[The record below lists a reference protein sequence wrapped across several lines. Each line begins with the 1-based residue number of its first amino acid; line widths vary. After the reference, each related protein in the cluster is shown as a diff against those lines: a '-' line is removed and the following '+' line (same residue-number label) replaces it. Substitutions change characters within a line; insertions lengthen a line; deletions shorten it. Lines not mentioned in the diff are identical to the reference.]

1 MDEATD
7 DDSPQS
13 EQVPSSWLECSIYQN
28 YTAPEVLVQGLAG
41 VVNQGDV
48 ELMVRAQK
56 KMLQRFEKTNEML
69 TNVNTLSAT
78 RLDRAT
84 TDFKKHTAIVVDMK
98 KDLDS
103 IFRRIRNIKARLAK
117 QMPEAYG
124 SVGAVE
130 KSGEEDDE
138 YDVMIRERKERD
150 NIEQMNSKV
159 EGEHSGEEQVN
170 QEKGGD
176 GASLVESRE
185 VENETNKEERRVEE
199 VQEATEKLKL

>member
-1 MDEATD
+1 MDEVTD

-13 EQVPSSWLECSIYQN
+13 EQQVPSSWLECSIYQN

-84 TDFKKHTAIVVDMK
+84 TDFKKHTAMVVDMK

-103 IFRRIRNIKARLAK
+103 VFRRIRNIKA
-117 QMPEAYG
+117 
-124 SVGAVE
+124 
-130 KSGEEDDE
+130 SG
-138 YDVMIRERKERD
+138 
-150 NIEQMNSKV
+150 
-159 EGEHSGEEQVN
+159 
-170 QEKGGD
+170 
-176 GASLVESRE
+176 
-185 VENETNKEERRVEE
+185 
-199 VQEATEKLKL
+199 